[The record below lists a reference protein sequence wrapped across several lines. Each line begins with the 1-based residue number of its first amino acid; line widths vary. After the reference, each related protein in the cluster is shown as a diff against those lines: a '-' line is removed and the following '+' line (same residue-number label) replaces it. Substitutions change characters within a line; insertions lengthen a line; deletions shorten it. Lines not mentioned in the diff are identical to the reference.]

1 MDKTKKESM
10 ERLKNK
16 LEQFKLNLK
25 LASQENDVCDIKYWT
40 KQIKM
45 TELIIKSVDRDKKT

>member
-1 MDKTKKESM
+1 MDKAKKESL
-10 ERLKNK
+10 ERLKNR

-25 LASQENDVCDIKYWT
+25 LASQDNDVCDVKYWT

-45 TELIIKSVDRDKKT
+45 TELIIKCLDQDKKT